1 MTPGCDDVLGM
12 AWWNGLT
19 EKERRRWMREAGD
32 TGRAVD
38 AWNAFKAAPAPA
50 RKLTPKEVLVDLL
63 GEEPFEIA
71 DPQIAAL
78 VILGRLRDAGF
89 AVVPA
94 PAPSVTEAELVKFI
108 YSVADDPAST
118 ASAARTAQAILQRYR
133 LVTPA

>member
-19 EKERRRWMREAGD
+19 ETERRRWMGEAGD

-38 AWNAFKAAPAPA
+38 AWNTFKAASAPA

-89 AVVPA
+89 AVVA
-94 PAPSVTEAELVKFI
+94 GEGV
-108 YSVADDPAST
+108 
-118 ASAARTAQAILQRYR
+118 RLQ
-133 LVTPA
+133 